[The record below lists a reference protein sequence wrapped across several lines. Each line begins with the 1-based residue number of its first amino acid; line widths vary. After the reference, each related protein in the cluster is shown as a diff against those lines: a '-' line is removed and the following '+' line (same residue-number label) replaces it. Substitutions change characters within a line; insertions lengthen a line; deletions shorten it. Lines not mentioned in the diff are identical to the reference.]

1 MNISMNPNGELYQSA
16 VNAPGAID
24 IPESFL
30 NEARQFRE
38 LNMRYACAIREV
50 KTKLEVLNDDL
61 AVRNQRNPIQMIKSR
76 VKKPTSIL
84 EKLKRRGYPITVQ
97 SVFEN
102 LYDVAG
108 IRVICS
114 FIDDIYLVAEMLAR
128 QDDVKVLIV
137 KDYIRCPKVNGYR
150 SYHMIIEI
158 PGFFSDRK
166 KNMRVEVQIRTI
178 AMDFWASLDHQ
189 MKYKKDLDESEEI
202 SEQLREC
209 AEVIAQTDEKM
220 QLIRRKIEENP
231 GQPKYIFTEVGV
243 GYRMREGD

>member
-76 VKKPTSIL
+76 VKKPESII
-84 EKLKRRGYPITVQ
+84 EKLHRRGFPI
-97 SVFEN
+97 SVESVREN

-114 FIDDIYLVAEMLAR
+114 FVDDIYTISEMLTS
-128 QDDVKVLIV
+128 QTDITLISQ
-137 KDYIRCPKVNGYR
+137 KDYIEHPKPNGYR
-150 SYHMIIEI
+150 SLHLIVEI
-158 PGFFSDRK
+158 PVFFADKMRP
-166 KNMRVEVQIRTI
+166 MRVEVQIRTI
-178 AMDFWASLDHQ
+178 AMDYWASLDHQ
-189 MKYKKDLDESEEI
+189 LRYKKDDMDENYRKEIEMRLKRCADMITATDAEMLD
-202 SEQLREC
+202 
-209 AEVIAQTDEKM
+209 
-220 QLIRRKIEENP
+220 IRKNI
-231 GQPKYIFTEVGV
+231 Y
-243 GYRMREGD
+243 GYRI